1 MHISNQPFIHSQCE
15 DGLSLFF
22 WHLSMEITMK
32 WLSRLILN
40 KSVPSR
46 TSKIVTYT
54 ANVVKLT

>member
-1 MHISNQPFIHSQCE
+1 MHISNQPFIHSQYE
-15 DGLSLFF
+15 YGLSLFL

-32 WLSRLILN
+32 WLSRSILN

-54 ANVVKLT
+54 VDAVKLT